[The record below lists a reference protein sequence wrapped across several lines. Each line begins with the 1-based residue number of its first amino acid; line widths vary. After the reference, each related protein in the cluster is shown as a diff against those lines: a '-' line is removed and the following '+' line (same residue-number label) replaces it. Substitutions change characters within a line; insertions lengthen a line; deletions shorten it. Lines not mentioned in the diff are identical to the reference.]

1 MIQEE
6 EAEEE
11 KYRRKRIRQKKKKQA
26 GRKKDRPVY
35 EYEDLDFE
43 EDGET
48 FEQEEE

>member
-11 KYRRKRIRQKKKKQA
+11 KHRRKRIRQKKKKQA
-26 GRKKDRPVY
+26 VRKTDRPVY